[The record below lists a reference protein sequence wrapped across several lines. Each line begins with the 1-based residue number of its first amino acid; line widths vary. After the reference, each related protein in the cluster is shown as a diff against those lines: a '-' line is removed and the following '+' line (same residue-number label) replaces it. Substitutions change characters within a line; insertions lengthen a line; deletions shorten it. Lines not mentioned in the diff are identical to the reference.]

1 MRLPPGSRMPLH
13 GAGMTVEVWELLGY
27 RAPMTLQQNLDRAA
41 ALKLPGLAVIDGKL
55 IAAKSGKSFANISP
69 RDGKVLNQ
77 VAECGAADVDAA
89 VEAARAAFE
98 DGRWRGKSP
107 REKKKIM
114 FRLAELMERDLE
126 ELALMETLDMGKPIS
141 DARGIDIP
149 TSINS
154 IRWYAEALDKVYG
167 EVATTPADRLSFVV
181 REPLGVVGAIVPWNF
196 PLHMACWK
204 VAPALATGNSIVLK
218 PAEQSPLTALKL
230 GELALEAGVPPG
242 VLNVVPGFGESAGQA
257 LARHMDVDLIAFT
270 GSGEVGRKLM
280 ICSGESNLKRV
291 ALELGGKSPQIVFAD
306 AEDLDAAAEA
316 AAWGIFF
323 NQGEV
328 CNAASRLLVEHSIKD
343 AFLEKVLAKS
353 KAYMPSDPLDPASV
367 AGALV
372 TEGQM
377 KRVLSYVDVARKEG
391 ATLAL
396 GGKRVRAES
405 GGYYVEPTVFDNVL
419 NTHTLAREE
428 VFGPVLGV
436 IAFNGEDEAV
446 RIANDTVYGLAS
458 GLWTANISRAHRVS
472 RKLRSGLVWINGWD
486 ACDIT
491 VPFGGAKQSG
501 FGRDRSL
508 HALEKYTE
516 LKGISVTYRV

>member
-1 MRLPPGSRMPLH
+1 
-13 GAGMTVEVWELLGY
+13 
-27 RAPMTLQQNLDRAA
+27 
-41 ALKLPGLAVIDGKL
+41 
-55 IAAKSGKSFANISP
+55 
-69 RDGKVLNQ
+69 
-77 VAECGAADVDAA
+77 
-89 VEAARAAFE
+89 
-98 DGRWRGKSP
+98 
-107 REKKKIM
+107 
-114 FRLAELMERDLE
+114 
-126 ELALMETLDMGKPIS
+126 
-141 DARGIDIP
+141 
-149 TSINS
+149 
-154 IRWYAEALDKVYG
+154 
-167 EVATTPADRLSFVV
+167 
-181 REPLGVVGAIVPWNF
+181 
-196 PLHMACWK
+196 
-204 VAPALATGNSIVLK
+204 
-218 PAEQSPLTALKL
+218 
-230 GELALEAGVPPG
+230 

-280 ICSGESNLKRV
+280 VYSGESNLKRV

-306 AEDLDAAAEA
+306 AENLDEAADA

-328 CNAASRLLVEHSIKD
+328 CNAASRLLVEASIKD
-343 AFLEKVLAKS
+343 AFIEKVRAR
-353 KAYMPSDPLDPASV
+353 AGQYMPGDPLDPDSV

-377 KRVLSYVDVARKEG
+377 KRVLGYVEKAKAE
-391 ATLAL
+391 
-396 GGKRVRAES
+396 GGKLVAGGSRVRAES
-405 GGYYVEPTVFDNVL
+405 GGYYVEPTVFADIK
-419 NTHTLAREE
+419 NTDTLAREE

-436 IAFNGEDEAV
+436 IAFKDEDEAV

-458 GLWTANISRAHRVS
+458 GMWTGNISRAHRVA

-516 LKGISVTYRV
+516 LKGISITYKI

>member
-1 MRLPPGSRMPLH
+1 M
-13 GAGMTVEVWELLGY
+13 A
-27 RAPMTLQQNLDRAA
+27 LQKNLDRARA
-41 ALKLPGLAVIDGKL
+41 VAPPVRAVIDGKL
-55 IAAKSGKSFANISP
+55 VGAKSGKTFDNVGP
-69 RDGKVLNQ
+69 RDGKVVSK
-77 VAECGAADVDAA
+77 VAACEADDIDAA
-89 VEAARAAFE
+89 VKAARAAFE
-98 DGRWRGKSP
+98 DGRWRNKHP

-126 ELALMETLDMGKPIS
+126 ELAFLETLDMGKPIRDTLS
-141 DARGIDIP
+141 VDIP
-149 TSINS
+149 TAINS

-167 EVATTPADRLSFVV
+167 EVATTPSDRLSFIV

-218 PAEQSPLTALKL
+218 PAEQSPSTALKL

-242 VLNVVPGFGESAGQA
+242 VLNIVPGFGDTAGQA

-280 ICSGESNLKRV
+280 MYAAESNLKRV

-306 AEDLDAAAEA
+306 AEDLDAAADA

-323 NQGEV
+323 NQGEI
-328 CNAASRLLVEHSIKD
+328 CNAASRLLVEASIKD
-343 AFLEKVLAKS
+343 DFLDRVLKRAKNY
-353 KAYMPSDPLDPASV
+353 APGDPLDPESV

-372 TEGQM
+372 SESQM
-377 KRVLSYVDVARKEG
+377 NRVLGYIDTARKEG
-391 ATLAL
+391 ANLAL
-396 GGKRVRAES
+396 GGKRVREET
-405 GGYYVEPTVFDNVL
+405 GGYYVEPTVFHRMDNS
-419 NTHTLAREE
+419 HTLAREE

-436 IAFNGEDEAV
+436 LGFTNEDDAV

-458 GLWTANISRAHRVS
+458 GLWTANVSRAHRVA
-472 RKLRSGLVWINGWD
+472 RKLRTGLVWINGWD

-516 LKGISVTYRV
+516 LKGISITYRP

>member
-1 MRLPPGSRMPLH
+1 
-13 GAGMTVEVWELLGY
+13 
-27 RAPMTLQQNLDRAA
+27 MTLQKNLDRAA
-41 ALKLPGLAVIDGKL
+41 SLSFPTQALIEGRLVSAQ
-55 IAAKSGKSFANISP
+55 SGKTFPNIGP
-69 RDGKVLNQ
+69 RDGKVLTE
-77 VAECGAADVDAA
+77 VAACDAEDVDAA
-89 VEAARAAFE
+89 VKSARAAFE
-98 DGRWRGKSP
+98 DGRWRNKHP

-114 FRLAELMERDLE
+114 FKLAELMERDLE
-126 ELALMETLDMGKPIS
+126 ELAFLETLDMGKPIRDTLS
-141 DARGIDIP
+141 VDIP
-149 TSINS
+149 TAINS

-167 EVATTPADRLSFVV
+167 EVATTPAERLSFIV

-218 PAEQSPLTALKL
+218 PAEQSPSTALKL

-242 VLNVVPGFGESAGQA
+242 VLNVVPGLGETAGQA

-280 ICSGESNLKRV
+280 TYAGESNLKRV

-306 AEDLDAAAEA
+306 AENLDEAADA

-323 NQGEV
+323 NQGEI
-328 CNAASRLLVEHSIKD
+328 CNAASRLLVEASIKD
-343 AFLEKVLAKS
+343 DFVKKVAER
-353 KAYMPSDPLDPASV
+353 AAQYAPGDPLDPASV
-367 AGALV
+367 AGAIV
-372 TEGQM
+372 SEGQM
-377 KRVLSYVDVARKEG
+377 RRILGFIDKAPKEG
-391 ATLAL
+391 AVLAR
-396 GGKRVRAES
+396 GGKRVREES
-405 GGYYVEPTVFDNVL
+405 GGFYVEPTIFDRVENS
-419 NTHTLAREE
+419 HALAREE

-436 IAFNGEDEAV
+436 IAFKDEDEAV

-458 GLWTANISRAHRVS
+458 GLWTANISRAHRVA
-472 RKLRSGLVWINGWD
+472 RRLRAGLVWINGWD

-508 HALEKYTE
+508 HAMEKYTE
-516 LKGISVTYRV
+516 LKGISITYKP

>member
-1 MRLPPGSRMPLH
+1 
-13 GAGMTVEVWELLGY
+13 
-27 RAPMTLQQNLDRAA
+27 MTLQQNLDRAA
-41 ALKLPGLAVIDGKL
+41 TLALPGLAIVDGKL
-55 IAAKSGKSFANISP
+55 VAAKSGKTFANTTP
-69 RDGKVLNQ
+69 RDGTVLNQ
-77 VAECGAADVDAA
+77 VAECGPADIDAA
-89 VEAARAAFE
+89 VAAARASFE
-98 DGRWRGKSP
+98 DGRWRNKHP

-114 FRLAELMERDLE
+114 FRLAELMERDFE
-126 ELALMETLDMGKPIS
+126 DLALMESLDMGKPIRDS
-141 DARGIDIP
+141 RGFDIA
-149 TSINS
+149 SAVNS

-167 EVATTPADRLSFVV
+167 EVATTPAERLSFIV
-181 REPLGVVGAIVPWNF
+181 REPLGVVGAIIPWNF

-204 VAPALATGNSIVLK
+204 VGPALAAGNSIVLK

-242 VLNVVPGFGESAGQA
+242 VLNVVPGFGENAGQA

-280 ICSGESNLKRV
+280 VYAGESNLKRV
-291 ALELGGKSPQIVFAD
+291 SLELGGKSPQIVFAD
-306 AEDLDAAAEA
+306 AENLDEAADA

-328 CNAASRLLVEHSIKD
+328 CNAASRLLVEASIKD
-343 AFLEKVLAKS
+343 AFVEKVLAR
-353 KAYMPSDPLDPASV
+353 AGGYMPGDPLDPAST

-377 KRVLSYVDVARKEG
+377 KRVLGYVDVAQKEG
-391 ATLAL
+391 AKLSL
-396 GGKRVRAES
+396 GGQRVRAES
-405 GGYYVEPTVFDNVL
+405 GGYYVEPTVFDNVASM
-419 NTHTLAREE
+419 HTLAREE

-458 GLWTANISRAHRVS
+458 GMWTANISRAHRVA

-516 LKGISVTYRV
+516 LKGISVTYKA

>member
-1 MRLPPGSRMPLH
+1 
-13 GAGMTVEVWELLGY
+13 
-27 RAPMTLQQNLDRAA
+27 MTLQKNLDRAA
-41 ALKLPGLAVIDGKL
+41 SLKLPGQAIIDGKL
-55 IAAKSGKSFANISP
+55 AAAKSGRTFTNTTP
-69 RDGKVLNQ
+69 RDGSVLNH
-77 VAECGAADVDAA
+77 VAECGPEDVDAA
-89 VEAARAAFE
+89 VKAARAAFE
-98 DGRWRGKSP
+98 DGRWRLKTP

-126 ELALMETLDMGKPIS
+126 DLALLESLDMGKPIR
-141 DARGIDIP
+141 DARAIDIP

-167 EVATTPADRLSFVV
+167 EVATTPAERLSYVV

-230 GELALEAGVPPG
+230 GELALEAGMPPG

-257 LARHMDVDLIAFT
+257 LARHMDVDLVAFT

-280 ICSGESNLKRV
+280 VYAGESNLKRV

-306 AEDLDAAAEA
+306 AENLDEAADAAT
-316 AAWGIFF
+316 WGIFF

-328 CNAASRLLVEHSIKD
+328 CNAASRLLVEASIKD
-343 AFLEKVLAKS
+343 AFIEKVRAR
-353 KAYMPSDPLDPASV
+353 AGQYMPGDPLDPASV

-377 KRVLSYVDVARKEG
+377 KRVLGYVEKAKAE
-391 ATLAL
+391 
-396 GGKRVRAES
+396 GGKLVAGGSRVRAES
-405 GGYYVEPTVFDNVL
+405 GGYYVEPTVFDNIK
-419 NTHTLAREE
+419 NTDTLAREE

-436 IAFNGEDEAV
+436 IAFKDEDEAV

-458 GLWTANISRAHRVS
+458 GMWTGNISRAHRVA

-516 LKGISVTYRV
+516 LKGISVTYKP

>member
-1 MRLPPGSRMPLH
+1 MI
-13 GAGMTVEVWELLGY
+13 
-27 RAPMTLQQNLDRAA
+27 LQKNLDRAA
-41 ALKLPGLAVIDGKL
+41 SLKFPGQAVIDGKRVG
-55 IAAKSGKSFANISP
+55 AKSGKTFENIGP

-77 VAECGAADVDAA
+77 VASCDAEDVDAA
-89 VEAARAAFE
+89 VKAARAAFE
-98 DGRWRGKSP
+98 DGRWRNKHP

-126 ELALMETLDMGKPIS
+126 KLALLETLDMGKPIR
-141 DARGIDIP
+141 DTLAVDVP
-149 TSINS
+149 TAINS

-167 EVATTPADRLSFVV
+167 EVATTPAERLSFIV

-204 VAPALATGNSIVLK
+204 AAPALAMGNSIVLK
-218 PAEQSPLTALKL
+218 PAEQSPSTALKL

-242 VLNVVPGFGESAGQA
+242 VLNVVPGFGETAGQA

-280 ICSGESNLKRV
+280 AYAGESNLKRV

-306 AEDLDAAAEA
+306 AENLDEAAEA

-323 NQGEV
+323 NQGEI
-328 CNAASRLLVEHSIKD
+328 CNAASRLLVEAPIKD
-343 AFLEKVLAKS
+343 AFLKKVIEKSAQY
-353 KAYMPSDPLDPASV
+353 APGDPLDPASV
-367 AGALV
+367 AGAIV
-372 TEGQM
+372 NESQM
-377 KRVLSYVDVARKEG
+377 RRVLGYIDKAQKEG
-391 ATLAL
+391 AALAC
-396 GGKRVRAES
+396 GGKRMREET
-405 GGYYVEPTVFDNVL
+405 GGYYIEPTVFDRVDNR
-419 NTHTLAREE
+419 HTLAREE

-436 IAFNGEDEAV
+436 ISFKDEDEAV

-458 GLWTANISRAHRVS
+458 GLWTANVSRAHRVA
-472 RKLRSGLVWINGWD
+472 RKLRTGLVWINGWD

-516 LKGISVTYRV
+516 LKGISITYRP

>member
-1 MRLPPGSRMPLH
+1 
-13 GAGMTVEVWELLGY
+13 
-27 RAPMTLQQNLDRAA
+27 MTLQQNLDRAA
-41 ALKLPGLAVIDGKL
+41 TLALPGLAIVDGKL
-55 IAAKSGKSFANISP
+55 VAAKSGKTFANTTP
-69 RDGKVLNQ
+69 RDGTVLNQ
-77 VAECGAADVDAA
+77 VAECGPADIDAA
-89 VEAARAAFE
+89 VAAARASFE
-98 DGRWRGKSP
+98 DGRWRNKHP

-114 FRLAELMERDLE
+114 FRLAELMERDFE
-126 ELALMETLDMGKPIS
+126 DLALMESLDMGKPIRDS
-141 DARGIDIP
+141 RGFDIA
-149 TSINS
+149 SAVNS

-167 EVATTPADRLSFVV
+167 EVATTPAERLSFIV
-181 REPLGVVGAIVPWNF
+181 REPLGVVGAIIPWNF

-204 VAPALATGNSIVLK
+204 VGPALAAGNSIVLK

-280 ICSGESNLKRV
+280 VYAGESNLKRV
-291 ALELGGKSPQIVFAD
+291 SLELGGKSPQIVFAD
-306 AEDLDAAAEA
+306 AENLDEAADA

-328 CNAASRLLVEHSIKD
+328 CNAASRLLVEATIKD
-343 AFLEKVLAKS
+343 AFVEKVLARAG
-353 KAYMPSDPLDPASV
+353 AYMPGDPLDPAST

-377 KRVLSYVDVARKEG
+377 KRVLGYVDVAQKEG
-391 ATLAL
+391 AKLSL

-419 NTHTLAREE
+419 TTHTLAREE

-458 GLWTANISRAHRVS
+458 GMWTANISRAHRVA

-486 ACDIT
+486 SCDIT

-516 LKGISVTYRV
+516 LKGISVTYKV

>member
-1 MRLPPGSRMPLH
+1 
-13 GAGMTVEVWELLGY
+13 
-27 RAPMTLQQNLDRAA
+27 MTLQKNLDRAA
-41 ALKLPGLAVIDGKL
+41 SVRLPTKAVIDGKL
-55 IAAKSGKSFANISP
+55 VDAQSGSTFANVGP
-69 RDGKVLNQ
+69 RDGTTLAQ
-77 VAECGAADVDAA
+77 IAEGDAQDIDLA
-89 VEAARAAFE
+89 VKAARAAFE
-98 DGRWRGKSP
+98 DGRWRSKHP

-114 FRLAELMERDLE
+114 FKLAELMERDLE
-126 ELALMETLDMGKPIS
+126 KLAFLETLDMGKPIRDTLS
-141 DARGIDIP
+141 IDIP
-149 TSINS
+149 TAINS

-167 EVATTPADRLSFVV
+167 EVATTPAERLSFIV

-218 PAEQSPLTALKL
+218 PAEQSPSTALKL
-230 GELALEAGVPPG
+230 GELALEAGLPPG
-242 VLNVVPGFGESAGQA
+242 VLNVVPGFGEGAGQA

-280 ICSGESNLKRV
+280 IYAAESNLKRV

-306 AEDLDAAAEA
+306 AENLDEAADA

-323 NQGEV
+323 NQGEI
-328 CNAASRLLVEHSIKD
+328 CNAASRLLVEASIKD
-343 AFLEKVLAKS
+343 EFVKKVIARS
-353 KAYMPSDPLDPASV
+353 AQYAPGDPLDPDSV
-367 AGALV
+367 TGAIV
-372 TEGQM
+372 SESQM
-377 KRVLSYVDVARKEG
+377 KRVLGYVDKAQKEG
-391 ATLAL
+391 ATLAQ

-405 GGYYVEPTVFDNVL
+405 GGYYIEPTVFDRVE

-436 IAFNGEDEAV
+436 IAFKDEDEAV

-458 GLWTANISRAHRVS
+458 GLWTANVSRAHRVA
-472 RKLRSGLVWINGWD
+472 RKLRTGLVWINGWD

-508 HALEKYTE
+508 HAMEKYTE
-516 LKGISVTYRV
+516 LKGVSITYKP

>member
-1 MRLPPGSRMPLH
+1 
-13 GAGMTVEVWELLGY
+13 
-27 RAPMTLQQNLDRAA
+27 MTLQKNLDRAA
-41 ALKLPGLAVIDGKL
+41 ALKLRTQAVIDGAL
-55 IAAKSGKSFANISP
+55 VAAKSGKTFDNVGP
-69 RDGKVLNQ
+69 RDGRVLSQ
-77 VAECGAADVDAA
+77 VAECGGADIDAA
-89 VEAARAAFE
+89 VKAARAAFE
-98 DGRWRGKSP
+98 DGRWRNKPP
-107 REKKKIM
+107 REKKQIM

-126 ELALMETLDMGKPIS
+126 ELALLETLDMGKPIR
-141 DARGIDIP
+141 DTRAVDIP
-149 TSINS
+149 TAINS

-167 EVATTPADRLSFVV
+167 EVATTPAERLSFIV

-204 VAPALATGNSIVLK
+204 VAPALATGNAIVLK
-218 PAEQSPLTALKL
+218 PAEQSPSTALKL

-242 VLNVVPGFGESAGQA
+242 VLNVVPGFGEAAGQA

-280 ICSGESNLKRV
+280 IYAAESNLKRV

-306 AEDLDAAAEA
+306 AENLDEAAEA

-323 NQGEV
+323 NQGEI
-328 CNAASRLLVEHSIKD
+328 CNAASRLLVEASIKD
-343 AFLEKVLAKS
+343 EFLKRVIAKS
-353 KAYMPSDPLDPASV
+353 GQYAPGDPLDPESV
-367 AGALV
+367 AGAIVSESQL
-372 TEGQM
+372 
-377 KRVLSYVDVARKEG
+377 KRVLGYVEKAEKEG
-391 ATLAL
+391 ASLAL
-396 GGKRVRAES
+396 GGKRVRGES
-405 GGYYVEPTVFDNVL
+405 GGYYIEPTVFDRVE

-436 IAFNGEDEAV
+436 IAFKDEDEAV

-458 GLWTANISRAHRVS
+458 GLWTANVSRAHRVA
-472 RKLRSGLVWINGWD
+472 RKLRTGLVWINGWD

-508 HALEKYTE
+508 HAMEKYTE
-516 LKGISVTYRV
+516 LKGISITYRP

>member
-1 MRLPPGSRMPLH
+1 
-13 GAGMTVEVWELLGY
+13 
-27 RAPMTLQQNLDRAA
+27 MTLQKNLDRAA
-41 ALKLPGLAVIDGKL
+41 TLRFPTQAVIDGKL
-55 IAAKSGKSFANISP
+55 VPAKSGKTFDNVGP
-69 RDGKVLNQ
+69 RDGTVLNK
-77 VAECGAADVDAA
+77 VAACDVEDIDLA
-89 VEAARAAFE
+89 VKAARAAFE
-98 DGRWRGKSP
+98 DGRWRLKTP
-107 REKKKIM
+107 REKKKVM

-126 ELALMETLDMGKPIS
+126 ELAFLETLDMGKPIRDTQS
-141 DARGIDIP
+141 IDIP

-167 EVATTPADRLSFVV
+167 EVATTPAERLSFVV

-204 VAPALATGNSIVLK
+204 VAPALAMGNSIVLK
-218 PAEQSPLTALKL
+218 PAEQSPSTALKL

-242 VLNVVPGFGESAGQA
+242 VLNVAPGFGETAGQA

-270 GSGEVGRKLM
+270 GSGEVGRKLL
-280 ICSGESNLKRV
+280 IYAGESNLKRI

-306 AEDLDAAAEA
+306 AENLDAAADA

-323 NQGEV
+323 NQGEI
-328 CNAASRLLVEHSIKD
+328 CNAASRLLVEETIRD
-343 AFLEKVLAKS
+343 AFVEKVIAR
-353 KAYMPSDPLDPASV
+353 ANQYAPGDPLDPDSA
-367 AGALV
+367 AGAIV
-372 TEGQM
+372 SETQM
-377 KRVLSYVDVARKEG
+377 QRVLGYIEKAPQEG
-391 ATLAL
+391 ARLAA
-396 GGKRVRAES
+396 GGARVRAQT
-405 GGYYVEPTVFDNVL
+405 GGYYIAPTVFDRVE

-436 IAFNGEDEAV
+436 IGFSSEDEAV

-458 GLWTANISRAHRVS
+458 GLWTGNVSRAHRVA
-472 RKLRSGLVWINGWD
+472 RALRTGLVWVNGWD

-491 VPFGGAKQSG
+491 MPFGGMKQSG

-516 LKGISVTYRV
+516 LKAISITYG

>member
-1 MRLPPGSRMPLH
+1 
-13 GAGMTVEVWELLGY
+13 
-27 RAPMTLQQNLDRAA
+27 MTLQKNLDRAA
-41 ALKLPGLAVIDGKL
+41 SLSFPGLAVIDGKL
-55 IAAKSGKSFANISP
+55 VGARSGKTFGNVGP
-69 RDGKVLNQ
+69 RDGKPLNE
-77 VAECGAADVDAA
+77 VASCDAEDVDAA
-89 VEAARAAFE
+89 VKAARAAFE
-98 DGRWRGKSP
+98 DGRWRNKHP

-126 ELALMETLDMGKPIS
+126 ELALLETLDMGKPIR
-141 DARGIDIP
+141 DTLAVDVP
-149 TSINS
+149 TAINS

-167 EVATTPADRLSFVV
+167 EVATTPAERLSFIV

-230 GELALEAGVPPG
+230 GQLALEAGVPPG
-242 VLNVVPGFGESAGQA
+242 VLNVAPGFGETAGQA

-280 ICSGESNLKRV
+280 IYAAESNLKRV

-306 AEDLDAAAEA
+306 AENLDEAAEA

-323 NQGEV
+323 NQGEI
-328 CNAASRLLVEHSIKD
+328 CNAASRLLVEASIKD
-343 AFLEKVLAKS
+343 DFVRKVIEKSAQY
-353 KAYMPSDPLDPASV
+353 APGDPLDPASV
-367 AGALV
+367 AGAIV
-372 TEGQM
+372 SESQM
-377 KRVLSYVDVARKEG
+377 RRVLGFIDKAPKEG
-391 ATLAL
+391 ATLVR
-396 GGKRVRAES
+396 GGKRVREET
-405 GGYYVEPTVFDNVL
+405 GGYYVEPTVFDKVE
-419 NTHTLAREE
+419 NTHSLAREE

-436 IAFNGEDEAV
+436 IAFKDEDEAV

-458 GLWTANISRAHRVS
+458 GLWTANVSRAHRVA
-472 RKLRSGLVWINGWD
+472 RKLRTGLVWINGWD

-508 HALEKYTE
+508 HAMEKYTE
-516 LKGISVTYRV
+516 LKGISVTYRP

>member
-1 MRLPPGSRMPLH
+1 
-13 GAGMTVEVWELLGY
+13 
-27 RAPMTLQQNLDRAA
+27 MTLQTNLDRAA
-41 ALKLPGLAVIDGKL
+41 NLKFPGQAVIDGKL
-55 IAAKSGKSFANISP
+55 AAARSGKTFDNVGP
-69 RDGKVLNQ
+69 RDGKLLNQ
-77 VAECGAADVDAA
+77 VAACEAEDIDVA
-89 VEAARAAFE
+89 VKAARAAFE
-98 DGRWRGKSP
+98 DGRWRNKHP

-114 FRLAELMERDLE
+114 FKLAELMERDLE
-126 ELALMETLDMGKPIS
+126 ELALLETLDMGKPIS
-141 DARGIDIP
+141 DTRSVDIP
-149 TSINS
+149 TAVNS

-181 REPLGVVGAIVPWNF
+181 REPLGVVAAIVPWNF

-218 PAEQSPLTALKL
+218 PAEQSPSTALKL

-242 VLNVVPGFGESAGQA
+242 VLNVVPGFGDTAGQA

-280 ICSGESNLKRV
+280 AYAGESNLKRV
-291 ALELGGKSPQIVFAD
+291 ALELGGKSPQMVFAD
-306 AEDLDAAAEA
+306 AENLDEAAEA

-323 NQGEV
+323 NQGEI
-328 CNAASRLLVEHSIKD
+328 CNAASRLLVEAPIKD
-343 AFLEKVLAKS
+343 AFVRKVIEKSARY
-353 KAYMPSDPLDPASV
+353 APGDPLDPSSV
-367 AGALV
+367 AGAIV
-372 TEGQM
+372 SETQM
-377 KRVLSYVDVARKEG
+377 KRVLDYVEKAKKEG

-396 GGKRVRAES
+396 GGKRVRSES
-405 GGYYVEPTVFDNVL
+405 GGYYVEPTVFDEVQNQ
-419 NTHTLAREE
+419 HTLAREE

-436 IAFNGEDEAV
+436 IAFKDEDEAV

-458 GLWTANISRAHRVS
+458 GLWTANVSRAHRVA
-472 RKLRSGLVWINGWD
+472 RKLRAGLVWINGWD

-508 HALEKYTE
+508 HAMEKYTE
-516 LKGISVTYRV
+516 LKGISITYKP

>member
-1 MRLPPGSRMPLH
+1 
-13 GAGMTVEVWELLGY
+13 
-27 RAPMTLQQNLDRAA
+27 MTLQHNLDRAA
-41 ALKLPGLAVIDGKL
+41 ALKFPGLAVIDGAL
-55 IAAKSGKSFANISP
+55 VAAKSGKRFANITP

-77 VAECGAADVDAA
+77 VAECGPEDVDIA
-89 VEAARAAFE
+89 VKAARAAFE
-98 DGRWRGKSP
+98 DGRWRLKTP
-107 REKKKIM
+107 REKKRIM
-114 FRLAELMERDLE
+114 FKLAELMERDLE
-126 ELALMETLDMGKPIS
+126 ELALLESLDMGKPIR
-141 DARGIDIP
+141 DTRAIDIP

-167 EVATTPADRLSFVV
+167 EVATTPAERLSFIV

-204 VAPALATGNSIVLK
+204 VAPALAMGNAIVLK

-230 GELALEAGVPPG
+230 GELALEAGVPAG
-242 VLNVVPGFGESAGQA
+242 VLNVVPGFGETAGQA

-280 ICSGESNLKRV
+280 VYSGESNLKRV

-306 AEDLDAAAEA
+306 AENLDEAADA

-328 CNAASRLLVEHSIKD
+328 CNAASRLLVESSIKD
-343 AFLEKVLAKS
+343 VFVEKVRTRA
-353 KAYMPSDPLDPASV
+353 AQYMPGDPLDPVSV

-377 KRVLSYVDVARKEG
+377 KRVLGYVEKAKVEGGKLVA
-391 ATLAL
+391 

-405 GGYYVEPTVFDNVL
+405 GGYYVEPTVFADIK
-419 NTHTLAREE
+419 NTDTLAREE

-436 IAFNGEDEAV
+436 IAFKDEDEAV

-458 GLWTANISRAHRVS
+458 GLWTGNISRAHRVA

-516 LKGISVTYRV
+516 LKGISVTYRP

>member
-1 MRLPPGSRMPLH
+1 
-13 GAGMTVEVWELLGY
+13 
-27 RAPMTLQQNLDRAA
+27 MTLQKNLDRAA
-41 ALKLPGLAVIDGKL
+41 SLAFPTKAVIDGKL
-55 IAAKSGKSFANISP
+55 VSAQSGKTFANIGP
-69 RDGKVLNQ
+69 RDGKIVRQ
-77 VAECGAADVDAA
+77 VAEGDAADIDAA
-89 VEAARAAFE
+89 VKSARAAFE
-98 DGRWRGKSP
+98 DGRWRSKHP

-114 FRLAELMERDLE
+114 FKLAELMERDLE
-126 ELALMETLDMGKPIS
+126 ELALLETLDMGKPIRDS
-141 DARGIDIP
+141 LSVDIP
-149 TSINS
+149 TAINS

-167 EVATTPADRLSFVV
+167 EVATTPAERLSYIV

-204 VAPALATGNSIVLK
+204 VAPALAMGNSIVLK
-218 PAEQSPLTALKL
+218 PAEQSPSTALKL

-242 VLNVVPGFGESAGQA
+242 VLNVVPGLGEGAGQA

-280 ICSGESNLKRV
+280 RYSGESNLKRV

-306 AEDLDAAAEA
+306 AENLDAAAEA

-323 NQGEV
+323 NQGEI
-328 CNAASRLLVEHSIKD
+328 CNAASRLLVEESVKD
-343 AFLEKVLAKS
+343 AFVAKVIEKAAQYV
-353 KAYMPSDPLDPASV
+353 PGDPLDPASV
-367 AGALV
+367 AGAIV
-372 TEGQM
+372 SESQM
-377 KRVLSYVDVARKEG
+377 RRVLGYIDKAPKEG
-391 ATLAL
+391 AVLAR
-396 GGKRVRAES
+396 GGKRVREET
-405 GGYYVEPTVFDNVL
+405 GGFFIEPTVFDKVQ

-436 IAFNGEDEAV
+436 IAFKTEEEAV
-446 RIANDTVYGLAS
+446 KLANDTVYGLAS

-472 RKLRSGLVWINGWD
+472 RQLRSGLVWINGWD

-516 LKGISVTYRV
+516 LKGISITYS

>member
-1 MRLPPGSRMPLH
+1 
-13 GAGMTVEVWELLGY
+13 
-27 RAPMTLQQNLDRAA
+27 MTLQNNIAYAA
-41 ALKLPGLAVIDGKL
+41 KLSFPGLAVIDGKL
-55 IAAKSGKSFANISP
+55 VAAKSGKTFANTSP

-77 VAECGAADVDAA
+77 VAECGAEDVDAA
-89 VEAARAAFE
+89 VKAARAAFE
-98 DGRWRGKSP
+98 DGRWRLKTP

-114 FRLAELMERDLE
+114 FKLAELMERDLE
-126 ELALMETLDMGKPIS
+126 ELAFLESLDMGKPIR
-141 DARGIDIP
+141 DTRAVDIP

-167 EVATTPADRLSFVV
+167 EVATTPAERLSFVV

-230 GELALEAGVPPG
+230 GALALEAGVPPG

-280 ICSGESNLKRV
+280 IYAGESNLKRV

-306 AEDLDAAAEA
+306 AENLDDAADA

-323 NQGEV
+323 NQGEI
-328 CNAASRLLVEHSIKD
+328 CNAASRLLVDASIKD
-343 AFLEKVLAKS
+343 AFVEKVLARAS
-353 KAYMPSDPLDPASV
+353 GYMPGDPLDPASS

-377 KRVLSYVDVARKEG
+377 RRVLKYVDVAQSEG
-391 ATLAL
+391 AKLAA
-396 GGKRVRAES
+396 GGKRVRADS
-405 GGYYVEPTVFDNVL
+405 GGYYVEPTVFDNVK
-419 NTHTLAREE
+419 NTDTLAREE

-436 IAFNGEDEAV
+436 ISFKDEDEAV

-458 GLWTANISRAHRVS
+458 GMWTANISRAHRVA
-472 RKLRSGLVWINGWD
+472 RKLRTGLVWINGWD

-516 LKGISVTYRV
+516 LKGISITYKP

>member
-1 MRLPPGSRMPLH
+1 
-13 GAGMTVEVWELLGY
+13 
-27 RAPMTLQQNLDRAA
+27 MTLQLNLDRVATL
-41 ALKLPGLAVIDGKL
+41 ALPTHAIIDGKSVM
-55 IAAKSGKSFANISP
+55 ARSGETFANLGP
-69 RDGKVLNQ
+69 RDGKPLNQ
-77 VAECGAADVDAA
+77 VAACGPDDVDAA
-89 VEAARAAFE
+89 VRAARAAFE
-98 DGRWRGKSP
+98 DGRWRNKHP

-126 ELALMETLDMGKPIS
+126 ALALMESLDMGKPIR
-141 DARGIDIP
+141 DTRAIDIP

-167 EVATTPADRLSFVV
+167 EVATTPAERLSFVV

-242 VLNVVPGFGESAGQA
+242 VLNVVPGFGETAGQA

-280 ICSGESNLKRV
+280 IYAGESNLKRV

-306 AEDLDAAAEA
+306 AENLDEAADA

-328 CNAASRLLVEHSIKD
+328 CNAASRLLVEASIKD
-343 AFLEKVLAKS
+343 AFVEKVVAR
-353 KAYMPSDPLDPASV
+353 AGQYIPGDPLDPASV
-367 AGALV
+367 AGAIV
-372 TEGQM
+372 SEAQM
-377 KRVLSYVDVARKEG
+377 TRVLGYVDTARKEG
-391 ATLAL
+391 AVLAR
-396 GGKRVRAES
+396 GGARIRAES
-405 GGYYVEPTVFDNVL
+405 GGFYIEPTVFDRVE
-419 NTHTLAREE
+419 NTHKLAREE

-436 IAFNGEDEAV
+436 IAFKDEDEAV

-458 GLWTANISRAHRVS
+458 GMWTGNISRAHRVA

-516 LKGISVTYRV
+516 LKGISITYRP